1 MTDTIEK
8 NSESIAEIL
17 GEQEENQ
24 EIENQ
29 EPVQEDNI
37 DEKEEASSAENAPVE
52 ESEDPEE
59 ELKFLKLTSG
69 WTKEEK
75 DLVKKIKDPELRQE
89 AIEATKKRRVDFDRR
104 SLELGNT
111 RKELAEMRA
120 KLEELTS
127 LQNKP
132 VANNEDEYLTEQELE
147 QKKKLE
153 DVEKQLKELRDR
165 EANNQ
170 AQSVQQEL
178 TAFAQSENEDGS
190 LKYPYFERVRQNMA
204 LLFQADQNGTLTLE
218 KAYNKA
224 VLLDDELAAEQ
235 QQELLLKEKLK
246 QKETLA
252 KVKNNKKYSLVQ
264 PIVKGIYLL
273 KKKMLRRLLN
283 SLNSFKH
290 LF

>member
-37 DEKEEASSAENAPVE
+37 DENEEAVDAENAPSE
-52 ESEDPEE
+52 ELEDPEE

-75 DLVKKIKDPELRQE
+75 ELVKKIKDPELRQE

-170 AQSVQQEL
+170 ARTVQQEL

-218 KAYNKA
+218 KAYHKA

-246 QKETLA
+246 QKEALA
-252 KVKNNKKYSLVQ
+252 KVKNNKKYS
-264 PIVKGIYLL
+264 P
-273 KKKMLRRLLN
+273 N
-283 SLNSFKH
+283 STNSKRNLSAKEKNSEAIAK
-290 LF
+290 LFE

>member
-1 MTDTIEK
+1 MDTMEK

-17 GEQEENQ
+17 GEQEEDQ

-37 DEKEEASSAENAPVE
+37 DENEEASGAENAPVE
-52 ESEDPEE
+52 ELNDDPEE

-75 DLVKKIKDPELRQE
+75 ELVKKIKDPELRQE

-170 AQSVQQEL
+170 ARTVQQEL

-218 KAYNKA
+218 KAYHKA

-246 QKETLA
+246 QKEALA
-252 KVKNNKKYSLVQ
+252 KVKNNKKYS
-264 PIVKGIYLL
+264 P
-273 KKKMLRRLLN
+273 N
-283 SLNSFKH
+283 STNSKRNLSAKDKNAEDIGK
-290 LF
+290 LFE

>member
-1 MTDTIEK
+1 MDTMEK

-17 GEQEENQ
+17 GEQEEDQ

-37 DEKEEASSAENAPVE
+37 DENEEASGAENAPVE
-52 ESEDPEE
+52 ELNDDPEE

-75 DLVKKIKDPELRQE
+75 ELVKKIKDPELRQE

-147 QKKKLE
+147 QKKKLQ

-170 AQSVQQEL
+170 ARTVQQEL

-190 LKYPYFERVRQNMA
+190 LKYPYFERVRQNMS

-218 KAYNKA
+218 KAYHKA

-246 QKETLA
+246 QKEALA
-252 KVKNNKKYSLVQ
+252 KVKNNKKYS
-264 PIVKGIYLL
+264 P
-273 KKKMLRRLLN
+273 N
-283 SLNSFKH
+283 STNSKRNLSAKEKNAEAIAK
-290 LF
+290 LFE

>member
-1 MTDTIEK
+1 MTDTMEK

-37 DEKEEASSAENAPVE
+37 DENDEATSAENAPVE

-75 DLVKKIKDPELRQE
+75 ELVKKIKDPELREE

-132 VANNEDEYLTEQELE
+132 VANDEDEHLTEQELE

-246 QKETLA
+246 QKEALA
-252 KVKNNKKYSLVQ
+252 KVKNNKKYSPNLT
-264 PIVKGIYLL
+264 
-273 KKKMLRRLLN
+273 N
-283 SLNSFKH
+283 SKRNLSAKEKNAEAIAK
-290 LF
+290 LFE

>member
-8 NSESIAEIL
+8 NSQSIAEIL

-37 DEKEEASSAENAPVE
+37 DENEEAVDAENAPVE

-75 DLVKKIKDPELRQE
+75 ELVKKIKDPELRQE

-132 VANNEDEYLTEQELE
+132 VANDEDEYLTEQELE

-246 QKETLA
+246 QKEALA
-252 KVKNNKKYSLVQ
+252 KVKNNKKYSPNLT
-264 PIVKGIYLL
+264 
-273 KKKMLRRLLN
+273 N
-283 SLNSFKH
+283 SKRNLSAKEKNAEAIAK
-290 LF
+290 LFE

>member
-1 MTDTIEK
+1 MTDTMEK
-8 NSESIAEIL
+8 NSQSIAEIL
-17 GEQEENQ
+17 GEQEDNQ

-37 DEKEEASSAENAPVE
+37 DENEETVDAENAPSE
-52 ESEDPEE
+52 ELEDPEE

-75 DLVKKIKDPELRQE
+75 ELVKKIKDPELRQE

-246 QKETLA
+246 QKEALA
-252 KVKNNKKYSLVQ
+252 KVKNNKKYS
-264 PIVKGIYLL
+264 P
-273 KKKMLRRLLN
+273 N
-283 SLNSFKH
+283 STNSKRNLSAKEKNAEAIAK
-290 LF
+290 LFE

>member
-1 MTDTIEK
+1 MDTIEK

-37 DEKEEASSAENAPVE
+37 DENEEAVDAENAPSE

-75 DLVKKIKDPELRQE
+75 ELVKKIKDPELREE

-170 AQSVQQEL
+170 ARTVQQEL

-190 LKYPYFERVRQNMA
+190 LKYPYFERVRQNMS

-218 KAYNKA
+218 RAYHKA

-246 QKETLA
+246 QKDALA
-252 KVKNNKKYSLVQ
+252 KVKNNKKYS
-264 PIVKGIYLL
+264 P
-273 KKKMLRRLLN
+273 N
-283 SLNSFKH
+283 STNSKRNLSAKDKNAEAIAK
-290 LF
+290 LFE

>member
-8 NSESIAEIL
+8 NSQSIAEIL

-37 DEKEEASSAENAPVE
+37 DENEEASGAENAPVE
-52 ESEDPEE
+52 ELNDDPEE

-75 DLVKKIKDPELRQE
+75 ELVKKIKDPELRQE

-170 AQSVQQEL
+170 ARTVQQEL

-218 KAYNKA
+218 KAYHKA

-246 QKETLA
+246 QKEALA
-252 KVKNNKKYSLVQ
+252 KVKNNKKYS
-264 PIVKGIYLL
+264 P
-273 KKKMLRRLLN
+273 N
-283 SLNSFKH
+283 STNSKRNLSAKEKNAEAIAK
-290 LF
+290 LFE

>member
-1 MTDTIEK
+1 MDTIEK

-37 DEKEEASSAENAPVE
+37 DENEEASGAENAPVE
-52 ESEDPEE
+52 ELNDDPEE

-75 DLVKKIKDPELRQE
+75 ELVRKIKDPELRQE

-170 AQSVQQEL
+170 ARTVQQEL

-190 LKYPYFERVRQNMA
+190 LKYPYFERVRQNMS

-218 KAYNKA
+218 KAYHKA

-246 QKETLA
+246 QKEALA
-252 KVKNNKKYSLVQ
+252 KVKNNKKYS
-264 PIVKGIYLL
+264 P
-273 KKKMLRRLLN
+273 N
-283 SLNSFKH
+283 STNSKRNLSAKEKNAEAIAK
-290 LF
+290 LFE

>member
-8 NSESIAEIL
+8 NSQSVAEIL

-37 DEKEEASSAENAPVE
+37 DENDEATDAENATVE

-75 DLVKKIKDPELRQE
+75 ELVKKIKDPELREE

-170 AQSVQQEL
+170 AQTAQQEL

-190 LKYPYFERVRQNMA
+190 LRYPYFERVRQNMA

-224 VLLDDELAAEQ
+224 VLLDDELAEEQ

-246 QKETLA
+246 QKEVLA
-252 KVKNNKKYSLVQ
+252 KVKNNKKYS
-264 PIVKGIYLL
+264 P
-273 KKKMLRRLLN
+273 N
-283 SLNSFKH
+283 STNSKRNLSAKEKNSEAIAK
-290 LF
+290 LFE

>member
-8 NSESIAEIL
+8 NSQSIAEIL

-37 DEKEEASSAENAPVE
+37 DENEEASGAENAPVE
-52 ESEDPEE
+52 ELEDPEE

-75 DLVKKIKDPELRQE
+75 ELVKKIKDPELRQE

-170 AQSVQQEL
+170 ARTVQQEL

-218 KAYNKA
+218 KAYHKA

-235 QQELLLKEKLK
+235 QQELLLREKLK
-246 QKETLA
+246 QKEALA
-252 KVKNNKKYSLVQ
+252 KVKNNKKYS
-264 PIVKGIYLL
+264 P
-273 KKKMLRRLLN
+273 N
-283 SLNSFKH
+283 STNSKRNLSAKEKNAEAIAK
-290 LF
+290 LFE

>member
-8 NSESIAEIL
+8 NSQSIAEIL

-37 DEKEEASSAENAPVE
+37 DENDEATDAENATVE

-75 DLVKKIKDPELRQE
+75 ELVKKIKDPELREE

-170 AQSVQQEL
+170 AQTAQQEL

-190 LKYPYFERVRQNMA
+190 LRYPYFERVRQNMA

-224 VLLDDELAAEQ
+224 VLLDDELAEEQ

-246 QKETLA
+246 QKEVLA
-252 KVKNNKKYSLVQ
+252 KVKNNKKYS
-264 PIVKGIYLL
+264 P
-273 KKKMLRRLLN
+273 N
-283 SLNSFKH
+283 STNSKRNLSAKEKNSEAIAK
-290 LF
+290 LFE

>member
-1 MTDTIEK
+1 MDTMEK

-37 DEKEEASSAENAPVE
+37 DENEEAVDAENAPSE

-75 DLVKKIKDPELRQE
+75 ELVKKIKDPELREE

-170 AQSVQQEL
+170 AQTVQQEL

-224 VLLDDELAAEQ
+224 VLLDDELAVEQ

-246 QKETLA
+246 QKEALA
-252 KVKNNKKYSLVQ
+252 KVKNNKKYS
-264 PIVKGIYLL
+264 P
-273 KKKMLRRLLN
+273 N
-283 SLNSFKH
+283 STNSKRNLSAKEKNSEAIAK
-290 LF
+290 LFE

>member
-37 DEKEEASSAENAPVE
+37 DEKEEAVDVENAPVE

-252 KVKNNKKYSLVQ
+252 KVKNNKKYSSSST
-264 PIVKGIYLL
+264 
-273 KKKMLRRLLN
+273 N
-283 SLNSFKH
+283 SKRNLSAKEKNAEAIAK
-290 LF
+290 LFE

>member
-17 GEQEENQ
+17 GEQEESQ

-178 TAFAQSENEDGS
+178 TAFAQSENEDGT

-252 KVKNNKKYSLVQ
+252 KVKNNKKYSSSST
-264 PIVKGIYLL
+264 
-273 KKKMLRRLLN
+273 N
-283 SLNSFKH
+283 SKRNLSAKEKNAEAIAK
-290 LF
+290 LFE

>member
-1 MTDTIEK
+1 MDTMEK

-37 DEKEEASSAENAPVE
+37 DENEEAVDAENAPSE

-75 DLVKKIKDPELRQE
+75 ELVKKIKDPELREE

-170 AQSVQQEL
+170 AQTVQQEL

-246 QKETLA
+246 QKEALA
-252 KVKNNKKYSLVQ
+252 KVKNNKKYS
-264 PIVKGIYLL
+264 P
-273 KKKMLRRLLN
+273 N
-283 SLNSFKH
+283 STNSKRNLSAKEKNSEAIAK
-290 LF
+290 LFE

>member
-1 MTDTIEK
+1 MDTIEK

-29 EPVQEDNI
+29 ESVQEDNI
-37 DEKEEASSAENAPVE
+37 DENEEASGAENAPSE

-75 DLVKKIKDPELRQE
+75 ELVKKIKDPELREE

-170 AQSVQQEL
+170 ARTVQQEL

-190 LKYPYFERVRQNMA
+190 LKYPYFERVRQNMS

-218 KAYNKA
+218 RAYHKA

-246 QKETLA
+246 QKDALA
-252 KVKNNKKYSLVQ
+252 KVKNNKKYS
-264 PIVKGIYLL
+264 P
-273 KKKMLRRLLN
+273 N
-283 SLNSFKH
+283 STNSKRNLSAKDKNAEAIAK
-290 LF
+290 LFE

>member
-37 DEKEEASSAENAPVE
+37 DENEEASGAENAPVE
-52 ESEDPEE
+52 ELNDDPEE

-75 DLVKKIKDPELRQE
+75 ELVKKIKDPELRQE

-170 AQSVQQEL
+170 AQTVQQEL

-235 QQELLLKEKLK
+235 QQELLLREKLK
-246 QKETLA
+246 QKEALA
-252 KVKNNKKYSLVQ
+252 KVKNNKKYS
-264 PIVKGIYLL
+264 P
-273 KKKMLRRLLN
+273 N
-283 SLNSFKH
+283 STNSKRNLSAKEKNAEAIAK
-290 LF
+290 LFE

>member
-1 MTDTIEK
+1 MDTMEK

-17 GEQEENQ
+17 GEQEEDQ

-37 DEKEEASSAENAPVE
+37 DENEEASGAENAPVE
-52 ESEDPEE
+52 ELNDDPEE

-75 DLVKKIKDPELRQE
+75 ELVKKIKDPELRQE

-147 QKKKLE
+147 QKKKLQ

-170 AQSVQQEL
+170 ARTVQQEL

-190 LKYPYFERVRQNMA
+190 LKYPYFERVRQNMS

-218 KAYNKA
+218 KAYHKA

-246 QKETLA
+246 QKEA
-252 KVKNNKKYSLVQ
+252 
-264 PIVKGIYLL
+264 IYLL

>member
-37 DEKEEASSAENAPVE
+37 DENDEATSAENAPVE

-75 DLVKKIKDPELRQE
+75 ELVKKIKDPELRQE

-132 VANNEDEYLTEQELE
+132 VANDEDEYLTEQELE

-153 DVEKQLKELRDR
+153 DVEKQLKELRDK

-170 AQSVQQEL
+170 AQTVQQEL
-178 TAFAQSENEDGS
+178 TAFAQSENEDGT

-204 LLFQADQNGTLTLE
+204 LLFQADRQGTLTLE

-224 VLLDDELAAEQ
+224 VLLDDELAEEL

-246 QKETLA
+246 QKEALA
-252 KVKNNKKYSLVQ
+252 KVKNNKKYS
-264 PIVKGIYLL
+264 PSSSSG
-273 KKKMLRRLLN
+273 KKNLTAKERN
-283 SLNSFKH
+283 AEAISK
-290 LF
+290 LFG

>member
-1 MTDTIEK
+1 MTDTMEK

-37 DEKEEASSAENAPVE
+37 DENDEATSAENAPVE

-75 DLVKKIKDPELRQE
+75 ELVKKIKDPELREE

-111 RKELAEMRA
+111 RKELVEIRA

-132 VANNEDEYLTEQELE
+132 VANDEDEYLTEQELE

-246 QKETLA
+246 QKEVLA
-252 KVKNNKKYSLVQ
+252 KVKNNKKYSPNLT
-264 PIVKGIYLL
+264 
-273 KKKMLRRLLN
+273 N
-283 SLNSFKH
+283 SKRNLSAKEKNAEAIAK
-290 LF
+290 LFE

>member
-1 MTDTIEK
+1 MTDTMEK

-37 DEKEEASSAENAPVE
+37 DENDEATSAENAPVE

-75 DLVKKIKDPELRQE
+75 ELVKKIKDPELREE

-111 RKELAEMRA
+111 RKELVEIRA

-132 VANNEDEYLTEQELE
+132 VANDEDEYLTEQELT

-153 DVEKQLKELRDR
+153 DVERQLKELRDR

-246 QKETLA
+246 QKEALA
-252 KVKNNKKYSLVQ
+252 KVKNNKKYSPNLT
-264 PIVKGIYLL
+264 
-273 KKKMLRRLLN
+273 N
-283 SLNSFKH
+283 SKRNLSAKEKNAEAIAK
-290 LF
+290 LFE

>member
-8 NSESIAEIL
+8 NSQSIAEIL

-37 DEKEEASSAENAPVE
+37 DENEEASGAENAPVE
-52 ESEDPEE
+52 ELNDDPEE

-75 DLVKKIKDPELRQE
+75 ELVKKIKDPELRQE

-120 KLEELTS
+120 KVEELTS

-170 AQSVQQEL
+170 ARTVQQEL

-235 QQELLLKEKLK
+235 QQELLLREKLK
-246 QKETLA
+246 QQEALA
-252 KVKNNKKYSLVQ
+252 KVKNNKKYS
-264 PIVKGIYLL
+264 P
-273 KKKMLRRLLN
+273 N
-283 SLNSFKH
+283 STNSKRNLSAKEKNAEAIAK
-290 LF
+290 LFE

>member
-1 MTDTIEK
+1 MTDTMEK

-37 DEKEEASSAENAPVE
+37 DENDEATSAENAPVE

-75 DLVKKIKDPELRQE
+75 ELVKKIKDPELREE

-132 VANNEDEYLTEQELE
+132 VANDEDEYLTEQELE

-153 DVEKQLKELRDR
+153 DVEKQLKGLRDR

-246 QKETLA
+246 QKEALA
-252 KVKNNKKYSLVQ
+252 KVKNNKKYSPNLT
-264 PIVKGIYLL
+264 
-273 KKKMLRRLLN
+273 N
-283 SLNSFKH
+283 SKRNLSAKEKNAEAIAK
-290 LF
+290 LFE

>member
-1 MTDTIEK
+1 MTDTMEK

-37 DEKEEASSAENAPVE
+37 DENDEATSAENAPVE

-75 DLVKKIKDPELRQE
+75 ELVKKIKDPELREE

-246 QKETLA
+246 QKEALA
-252 KVKNNKKYSLVQ
+252 KVKNNKKYSPNLT
-264 PIVKGIYLL
+264 
-273 KKKMLRRLLN
+273 N
-283 SLNSFKH
+283 SKRNLSAKEKNAEAIAK
-290 LF
+290 LFE

>member
-1 MTDTIEK
+1 MDTIEK

-29 EPVQEDNI
+29 ESVQEDNI
-37 DEKEEASSAENAPVE
+37 DENEEASGAKNAPVE
-52 ESEDPEE
+52 ELNDDPEE

-75 DLVKKIKDPELRQE
+75 ELVRKIKDPELRQE

-170 AQSVQQEL
+170 ARTVQQEL

-190 LKYPYFERVRQNMA
+190 LKYPYFERVRQNMS

-218 KAYNKA
+218 KAYHKA

-246 QKETLA
+246 QKEALA
-252 KVKNNKKYSLVQ
+252 KVKNNKKYS
-264 PIVKGIYLL
+264 P
-273 KKKMLRRLLN
+273 N
-283 SLNSFKH
+283 STNSKRNLSAKEKNAEAIAK
-290 LF
+290 LFE

>member
-37 DEKEEASSAENAPVE
+37 DENDEATSAENAPVE

-75 DLVKKIKDPELRQE
+75 ELVKKIKDPELREE

-132 VANNEDEYLTEQELE
+132 VANNEDEYLTEQELT

-153 DVEKQLKELRDR
+153 DVERQLKELRDR

-170 AQSVQQEL
+170 AQTVQQEL

-246 QKETLA
+246 QKEVLA
-252 KVKNNKKYSLVQ
+252 KVKNNKKYSPNLT
-264 PIVKGIYLL
+264 
-273 KKKMLRRLLN
+273 N
-283 SLNSFKH
+283 SKRNLSAKEKNAEAIAK
-290 LF
+290 LFE